1 MCYLPDVISSI
12 IVDSLMK
19 TQTIK
24 FDVEDVGPIEI
35 DVSEKTFEKVIEY
48 FKKFQ

>member
-1 MCYLPDVISSI
+1 
-12 IVDSLMK
+12 MK

-24 FDVEDVGPIEI
+24 FDVENIGSVEI

-48 FKKFQ
+48 FKQLPKNPINSLV